1 MNVQVSA
8 RATAVHACVREPV
21 QWAAFVPSRAVLALQ
36 FHSVE
41 GEQEAAR
48 LLSGGRALSASAKR
62 PAAAGAARVSGCR
75 AAAPA
80 GQLAVPGSQVS
91 SI

>member
-1 MNVQVSA
+1 MNAQVSA

-62 PAAAGAARVSGCR
+62 PAAAGAARCR